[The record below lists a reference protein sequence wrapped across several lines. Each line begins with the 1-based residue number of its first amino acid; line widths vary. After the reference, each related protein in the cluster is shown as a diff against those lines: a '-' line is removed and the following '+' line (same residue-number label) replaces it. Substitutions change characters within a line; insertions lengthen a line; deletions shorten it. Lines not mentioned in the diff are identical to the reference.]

1 MGTWWPW
8 LLVAGAGA
16 LHGLHPA
23 SGWPLASACA
33 WRGRDWRGAARAMVP
48 LAAGHVGAVAL
59 FAAAVMFGTRVSPAL
74 VTGVVAAVLLA
85 TVAHWFSRHSMHH
98 AVHRSMH
105 RSVPPP
111 AHSLLHHF
119 VDRHAP
125 PPRGRMPTLGLGL
138 AAFLL
143 AHLHGAGWLL
153 LPALLPLC
161 AAAPGS
167 HPAFALGMDPRV
179 TTTLAV
185 VAVHTAAM
193 VATAAPLAI
202 GAALLARR
210 RSNA

>member
-161 AAAPGS
+161 AADPGP
-167 HPAFALGMDPRV
+167 HPTLGMDPRV

>member
-1 MGTWWPW
+1 MSTWWPW

-33 WRGRDWRGAARAMVP
+33 WRGRDWRVAARAMVP
-48 LAAGHVGAVAL
+48 LAAGHVAAVAL
-59 FAAAVMFGTRVSPAL
+59 FAAAVMFGTRFSPAL
-74 VTGVVAAVLLA
+74 VTGGIAAVLLA
-85 TVAHWFSRHSMHH
+85 MVAHWFFRRSMHH
-98 AVHRSMH
+98 SVHRSMH
-105 RSVPPP
+105 RSVPPL
-111 AHSLLHHF
+111 AHSLL
-119 VDRHAP
+119 RHVMEWNVLP
-125 PPRGRMPTLGLGL
+125 PCGRMPTLGLGL

-185 VAVHTAAM
+185 VAVHATAM